1 MHSLLCTQIRHTA
14 KSSTYP
20 EQEKHAVISFSVS
33 DLRKLDDHDDGD
45 DDDDDDDGDDD
56 DYEEQE
62 LGVE

>member
-33 DLRKLDDHDDGD
+33 DLRKLDDHDDD
-45 DDDDDDDGDDD
+45 DDDDDGDDGDDD